1 MADQIPPMANKKVI
15 KQLQTAFIGLARPR
29 TGVSTITHLALVT
42 AGTGNS
48 STQPGRDRE
57 ARMATTIRTLEEQMT
72 AVESALATVVKRQRL
87 LETVIAQ
94 TETLPPVAATHTH
107 ESGKKGK
114 GGGRSTDDRPCGW
127 NAKLIWEDDQVL
139 AWSNTPSG
147 SGEQQGDNG
156 DDRMEGVVEHP
167 GVCMSLRR
175 RCDRHQG

>member
-1 MADQIPPMANKKVI
+1 MA
-15 KQLQTAFIGLARPR
+15 
-29 TGVSTITHLALVT
+29 
-42 AGTGNS
+42 
-48 STQPGRDRE
+48 
-57 ARMATTIRTLEEQMT
+57 ATVRTLEEQMA

-87 LETVIAQ
+87 LESVIAQ

-139 AWSNTPSG
+139 AWSDTPSE
-147 SGEQQGDNG
+147 SGGEEGVNA
-156 DDRMEGVVEHP
+156 DDRMEGEEHP

>member
-15 KQLQTAFIGLARPR
+15 KQLQIAFIGLPRPR
-29 TGVSTITHLALVT
+29 TGVATITHLAPT
-42 AGTGNS
+42 TS
-48 STQPGRDRE
+48 STSHLNQSGRDRE
-57 ARMATTIRTLEEQMT
+57 ARVAATVRTLEEQMA

-87 LETVIAQ
+87 LESVIAQ

-139 AWSNTPSG
+139 AWSDTPSG
-147 SGEQQGDNG
+147 SGGKEGDIG
-156 DDRMEGVVEHP
+156 DDRMEGLEGHP